1 MNILVTGGTGYFGRA
16 FVDYHWLECERLVV
30 YSRDEAKQAAMR
42 DKYPFE
48 ELRFMIGDVRDYQR
62 LSRAMNGIDVV
73 IHASAL
79 KRIEVAHYNPDELVK
94 TNIIGTMNVIEAAMA
109 NGVEKVVFLSTD
121 KAYQPV
127 SAYGQS
133 KALAESLI
141 LNANNI
147 SGINGTKF
155 SSVRYGN
162 VSNSTGSVIPK
173 WREILASGRTQV
185 PVTDPDCTRFFMW
198 GREAVDLL
206 CETVMSMTGG
216 ELVIPDLPAYRLGDL
231 AEAMGAEMHI
241 TGLPAHEKRA
251 ESMDET
257 RCSDTARRMTV
268 EELRAALAKM

>member
-1 MNILVTGGTGYFGRA
+1 
-16 FVDYHWLECERLVV
+16 VV

-198 GREAVDLL
+198 GREAVDLV